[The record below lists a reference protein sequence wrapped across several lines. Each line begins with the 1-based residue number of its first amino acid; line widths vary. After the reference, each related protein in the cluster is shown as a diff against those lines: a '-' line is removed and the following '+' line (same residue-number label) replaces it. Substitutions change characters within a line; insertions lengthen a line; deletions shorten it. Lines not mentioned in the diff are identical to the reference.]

1 MSKRLGVSPKSVEKP
16 VSVQAEAHEMLWR
29 AVPRERGENLKAW
42 FPRAARVLGW
52 SERRVRSFW
61 NKEQRR
67 VDYAEIETLNKR
79 IAALKA
85 DEVRHERIAHEI
97 RTSLEGR
104 GERMPLDRGAPQV
117 ADDAVAGARR
127 VVPGPGDQ

>member
-1 MSKRLGVSPKSVEKP
+1 MSKRLGVSPKNVERP

-29 AVPRERGENLKAW
+29 AVPRERGENLKSW

-67 VDYAEIETLNKR
+67 VDYAEIEALNKR
-79 IAALKA
+79 IEALKA
-85 DEVRHERIAHEI
+85 DEARHERIAHEI
-97 RTSLEGR
+97 RTSLERRVECLSLDGR
-104 GERMPLDRGAPQV
+104 PSQV
-117 ADDAVAGARR
+117 ANDSVAAARR
-127 VVPGPGDQ
+127 VVPGSSN

>member
-29 AVPRERGENLKAW
+29 AVPRERGENVKAW
-42 FPRAARVLGW
+42 IPRAARALGW

-67 VDYAEIETLNKR
+67 VDYAEIQTLNQR

-85 DEVRHERIAHEI
+85 EEQRHERIVHDI

-104 GERMPLDRGAPQV
+104 GKRMPLDRGTPQV
-117 ADDAVAGARR
+117 TDDDVAEARR
-127 VVPGPGDQ
+127 VVPGSSD

>member
-1 MSKRLGVSPKSVEKP
+1 MSKRLGVSPKNVESP

-61 NKEQRR
+61 NREQRR
-67 VDYAEIETLNKR
+67 VDHAEIQTLTAR
-79 IAALKA
+79 ISAIKA
-85 DEVRHERIAHEI
+85 EEERHERIAHEI

-104 GERMPLDRGAPQV
+104 GNRMPLDGGPSQV
-117 ADDAVAGARR
+117 ADDAVADAGR
-127 VVPGPGDQ
+127 VVPGSSD

>member
-1 MSKRLGVSPKSVEKP
+1 MSKRLGVSPKNVESP

-67 VDYAEIETLNKR
+67 VDYAEIEALNKR

-85 DEVRHERIAHEI
+85 DEARHERIAHEI
-97 RTSLEGR
+97 RTSLER
-104 GERMPLDRGAPQV
+104 RSERVPVDGGPSQV
-117 ADDAVAGARR
+117 ANVVMAAARR
-127 VVPGPGDQ
+127 VVPGSSD